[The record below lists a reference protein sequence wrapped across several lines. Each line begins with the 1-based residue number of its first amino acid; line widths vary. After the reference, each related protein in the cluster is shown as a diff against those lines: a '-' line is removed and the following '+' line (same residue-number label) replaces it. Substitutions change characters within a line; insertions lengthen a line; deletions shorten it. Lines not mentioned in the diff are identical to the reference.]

1 MIALRKILGAA
12 LLIGAA
18 ATPLRAQQGPM
29 PSWVMPEIL
38 AAAKAEGELTVYSST
53 NEQEALPLLKLFQE
67 VTGVKINFI
76 RGAEAALTSRI
87 MTETRAGQ
95 SSWDIVAS
103 TVVSRLPP
111 QMTKQFDPPEARNL
125 RPEARDPDRRW
136 YGVYAAYN
144 APAFNTA
151 LVKKEDLPK
160 TYEEFL
166 SKKQWVG
173 RVAMDTSDREWMLG
187 MFKHFG
193 EQRGRKLLEDLV
205 RELNPVIVDGHL
217 ALARAMAA
225 GEYMVTLSNYTMLA
239 SNMQL
244 TGAPLEFFP
253 LDPVSMFISQVGVNP
268 KAPHP
273 NAALMAAN
281 FMISREAQQFA
292 AKTGR
297 LPTRDDVEPTPKD
310 AFTRLRSKT
319 VIPILLNGEEARAAA
334 KVYDEIF
341 KKR

>member
-1 MIALRKILGAA
+1 MIALRRFWTAA
-12 LLIGAA
+12 TLICAT
-18 ATPLRAQQGPM
+18 ATPLCAQQTPL
-29 PSWVMPEIL
+29 PSWVMPDIL
-38 AAAKAEGELTVYSST
+38 AAAKAEGELTIYSST
-53 NEQEALPLLKLFQE
+53 NEQEALPLLKLFQD
-67 VTGVKINFI
+67 VTGLKINYI
-76 RGAEAALTSRI
+76 RGAEGALTSRI

-103 TVVSRLPP
+103 TAVSRLPSNL
-111 QMTKQFDPPEARNL
+111 TKQFDPPEAKNL

-144 APAFNTA
+144 APAYNTA
-151 LVKKEDLPK
+151 LVKPGELPK
-160 TYEEFL
+160 SYEEFATR
-166 SKKQWVG
+166 SQWAG
-173 RVAMDTSDREWMLG
+173 RVAMDTSDREWMVG
-187 MFKHFG
+187 IFRHYG
-193 EQRGRKLLEDLV
+193 EKQGRKLLEDLV
-205 RELNPVIVDGHL
+205 RTLNPTIVDGHL

-225 GEYMVTLSNYTMLA
+225 GEYMVTLSNYTMLT

-253 LDPVSMFISQVGVNP
+253 LDPVSMFISQVGVNS

-273 NAALMAAN
+273 NAAILAAN

-292 AKTGR
+292 AQTGR

-310 AFTRLRSKT
+310 AFLRLRTKT
-319 VIPILLNGEEARAAA
+319 VIPVLLTGEESRTTQ

>member
-1 MIALRKILGAA
+1 MIALRTWLGAA
-12 LLIGAA
+12 FLIGAA
-18 ATPLRAQQGPM
+18 VQPLHAQQETL

-38 AAAKAEGELTVYSST
+38 EAARAEGELTIYSST
-53 NEQEALPLLKLFQE
+53 NEQEALPMLKLFQD

-87 MTETRAGQ
+87 MTETRAGK

-144 APAFNTA
+144 APAYNTA
-151 LVKKEDLPK
+151 LVRADDLPK
-160 TYEEFL
+160 RYEDFL
-166 SKKQWVG
+166 QKKHWAG
-173 RVAMDTSDREWMLG
+173 RVAMDTSDREWMIG
-187 MFKHFG
+187 IFKHFG
-193 EQRGRKLLEDLV
+193 EQQGRKLLQDLV
-205 RELNPVIVDGHL
+205 QTLNPVIVDGHL
-217 ALARAMAA
+217 SLARAMAA
-225 GEYMVTLSNYTMLA
+225 GEYLVTFSNYSMLT

-244 TGAPLEFFP
+244 AGAPLEFFP

-268 KAPHP
+268 SAPHP
-273 NAALMAAN
+273 NVALLAAN

-310 AFTRLRSKT
+310 ALIRLRSKT
-319 VIPILLNGEEARAAA
+319 VIPVLLTGEEARASA
-334 KVYDEIF
+334 KLYDEIF

>member
-1 MIALRKILGAA
+1 MNLLRPLARIAMI
-12 LLIGAA
+12 LLA
-18 ATPLRAQQGPM
+18 ATSVARAQTPL
-29 PSWVMPEIL
+29 PSWVIPELVPL
-38 AAAKAEGELTVYSST
+38 ARAEGELTVYSST
-53 NEQEALPLLKLFQE
+53 NEQEALPQLKLFQD

-76 RGAEAALTSRI
+76 RGAEGPLVSRI
-87 MTETRAGQ
+87 LTETRAGQ
-95 SSWDIVAS
+95 SSWDIMNS
-103 TVVSRLPP
+103 TAVSRLPP
-111 QMTKQFDPPEARNL
+111 ALTKAFDPPEGRNL
-125 RPEARDPDRRW
+125 RPEARDPGRKW

-144 APAFNTA
+144 APAYNSS

-166 SKKQWVG
+166 EKKQWAG
-173 RVAMDTSDREWMLG
+173 RVAIDTADREWMLG
-187 MFKHFG
+187 MFRHFG
-193 EQRGRKLLEDLV
+193 EERGRKLLEDMV
-205 RELNPVIVDGHL
+205 RVLNPVIVDGHL

-225 GEYMVTLSNYTMLA
+225 GEYMVALSNYTMLT

-244 TGAPLEFFP
+244 SGSPVDFFP
-253 LDPVSMFISQVGVNP
+253 LDPVSVFISQVGVNP

-273 NAALMAAN
+273 NAALLAAN

-310 AFTRLRSKT
+310 ALTRLHSKK
-319 VIPILLNGEEARAAA
+319 VIPILISGEESRAAN
-334 KVYDEIF
+334 KIFDDIF